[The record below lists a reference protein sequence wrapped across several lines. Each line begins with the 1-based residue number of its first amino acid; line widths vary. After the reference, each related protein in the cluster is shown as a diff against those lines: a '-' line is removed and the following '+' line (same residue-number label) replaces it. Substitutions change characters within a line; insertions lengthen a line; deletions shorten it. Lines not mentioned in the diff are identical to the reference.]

1 MIFKNALRRRPRL
14 WICLGIIVF
23 SMAAFLGIS
32 YSVVRYQGIRD
43 LELALAETDKLD
55 PYWRLEDLEAHRR
68 PMPPPGANGFVQVL
82 AAAEAMPA
90 GNWPWPRFPEFD
102 DDLVYHALV
111 LQAMRKSL
119 DQHDRMAPVLLNKE
133 EVRAL
138 RTELERAN
146 VAFGMAR
153 RMVDFPFGRNP
164 SMVTIRGSGTSVG
177 SVSSFGSV
185 YIRVLEVAKMLGPDA
200 RVHIYDD
207 DIAGALHDV
216 SAMLHIG
223 RALEDEPDLIAQ
235 MVHEAIDQ
243 IALDMLERTL
253 AGGVAA
259 EKELASPQQELEGE
273 LATPK
278 VLVGLR
284 GIRALTDRQLED
296 AQTGVISSSDL
307 QAQATS
313 GRIGDSFPTRLFET
327 LRFTLMGGNLQAVR
341 ARQLRNNNEV
351 IAIGELPVQ
360 ERLSAIRNNL
370 ARIQEQSTEGLAW
383 MESLGNPPTAW
394 YAKYLEEELL
404 VNSMLSC
411 AITAVAAERFRFAN
425 KRRFPRPLI
434 R

>member
-1 MIFKNALRRRPRL
+1 MIAYVRSRRL
-14 WICLGIIVF
+14 WISLGILVF

-32 YSVVRYQGIRD
+32 YSIVRYQGIRE
-43 LELALAETDKLD
+43 LELALVETDKLD

-68 PMPPPGANGFVQVL
+68 PMPPPGANGFAQAL

-90 GNWPWPRFPEFD
+90 GSWPWPRFPEFD

-119 DQHDRMAPVLLNKE
+119 DQHDRMAPFLLNME

-138 RTELERAN
+138 RSELERAN
-146 VAFGMAR
+146 VTIAMAR

-164 SMVTIRGSGTSVG
+164 SVVTIRGSGTSVG

-185 YIRVLEVAKMLGPDA
+185 YMKLLDVAKMLGPDA

-207 DIAGALHDV
+207 DVAGAFQDV
-216 SAMLHIG
+216 RAALHIG
-223 RALEDEPDLIAQ
+223 WALEDEPDLIAQ
-235 MVHEAIDQ
+235 MVHEAIDH
-243 IALDMLERTL
+243 IALDMLERAL
-253 AGGVAA
+253 AGGLVS
-259 EKELASPQQELEGE
+259 EKELATLQQELEYE
-273 LATPK
+273 FAAPK

-307 QAQATS
+307 RAQATS
-313 GRIGDSFPTRLFET
+313 GRIAGVSFPTRLFET
-327 LRFTLMGGNLQAVR
+327 LRFTLMGGNLQGVR

-370 ARIQEQSTEGLAW
+370 VRIQEQSTEGLAW
-383 MESLGNPPTAW
+383 MKSLSGPSPM

-404 VNSMLSC
+404 VNSVLSC
-411 AITAVAAERFRFAN
+411 AITAVAAERFRLAN
-425 KRRFPRPLI
+425 KR
-434 R
+434 